1 MKAISKMFVA
11 VLKMTFR
18 NKQAL
23 MWTFVLPII
32 LMVLFGL
39 AFGKSGTLSL
49 NVGVVDNAKTDLSRQ
64 YVKNLK
70 KLDAFK
76 VTQGAKVD
84 ELKLLKDGDR
94 SIVIV
99 IPANFGDN
107 IAKLAAAKKAQ
118 ATAAAKGIIPPTAT
132 QTPAPKID
140 PSVLDVY
147 YDKTNPTKSGTAK
160 SVMTQITMSMNQQ
173 ASGAPELFKIRER
186 EVSSKKYSTIDF
198 FAAGILAMFLM
209 NGGMMAVTVILV
221 TYREQ
226 GILTR
231 LKATPVKISSFMGTQ
246 IVVRVIVA
254 LAQMAILLAI
264 AVFAFGAHISGS
276 WWLLTAIVVEGSLV
290 FIALGFAVSSFAKT
304 QQTAQ
309 ALAQIIT
316 MPMMFLS
323 GVFFP
328 TDSFPKFVQ
337 PIIHFL
343 PLTYLADALRQ
354 VMTRGVSF
362 SFVAYDM
369 GILAVFGIVV
379 FVLGVWT
386 FRWE

>member
-1 MKAISKMFVA
+1 MKSITKMFTA

-49 NVGVVDNAKTDLSRQ
+49 NVGVVDNAKSDISRQ
-64 YVKNLK
+64 YITSLK

-76 VTQGAKVD
+76 VTQGTKSD
-84 ELKLLKDGDR
+84 ELKSLQNGDR

-118 ATAAAKGIIPPTAT
+118 AAAANAGFAATAAT
-132 QTPAPKID
+132 KID
-140 PSVLDVY
+140 ASMLDVY

-160 SVMTQITMSMNQQ
+160 SVMTQITMGLNQK
-173 ASGAPELFKIRER
+173 ASGAPELFKVRER
-186 EVSSKKYSTIDF
+186 EVSSKTYSTIDF
-198 FAAGILAMFLM
+198 FVAGILAMFLM

-246 IVVRVIVA
+246 IAVRVLVA
-254 LAQMAILLAI
+254 LVQMAILLAI
-264 AVFAFGAHISGS
+264 AIFAFGAHISGS

-290 FIALGFAVSSFAKT
+290 FIALGFAISSFAKT

-337 PIIHFL
+337 PIIHVL

-354 VMTRGVSF
+354 VMMRGMSF
-362 SFVAYDM
+362 KFVAYDM
-369 GILAVFGIVV
+369 GILAIFGIIV
-379 FVLGVWT
+379 FIVGVWT